1 MIGIKVTV
9 SFEHRKDAHSLE
21 YPFIDSLHPHSLAK
35 KNASGKGVGR
45 REWRGGGKAC
55 SKKPT
60 SYCCARAIQAHQGF
74 EKIRFSVDA
83 GIFP

>member
-1 MIGIKVTV
+1 MPIALDTA
-9 SFEHRKDAHSLE
+9 SST
-21 YPFIDSLHPHSLAK
+21 PSNPHSLAK
-35 KNASGKGVGR
+35 NEALGKGAGR
-45 REWRGGGKAC
+45 RDGEVGVRIC